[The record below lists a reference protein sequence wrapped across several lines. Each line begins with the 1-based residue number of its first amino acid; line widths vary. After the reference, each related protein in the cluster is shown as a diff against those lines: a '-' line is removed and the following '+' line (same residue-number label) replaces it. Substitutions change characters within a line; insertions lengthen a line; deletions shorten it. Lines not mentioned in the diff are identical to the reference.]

1 MSFRSSEKEYLAQ
14 HPIEPRK
21 SKYIIP
27 IKDEDIPEL
36 NKLYDDSRLLLVC
49 TFSTFFKGN
58 NISNVFGLVMDGKL
72 TYYRFRVIP
81 EFQGDNVFLHI
92 ALDILTRVVETSGAY
107 IRDTNV
113 WKDTILL
120 SDLFPTI
127 EDYKKAFFIGPNY
140 VRANYTYPVGKM
152 YLNVNNFS
160 VYIDGL
166 EAKTTNVKQYH
177 TFKSSLTSELTTVK
191 GRYKNS
197 NDKYETVKLTMPVFT
212 IV

>member
-14 HPIEPRK
+14 HPIEKAK

-27 IKDEDIPEL
+27 IRDEDIPEL
-36 NKLYDDSRLLLVC
+36 NKLYDDNRLLLVC
-49 TFSTFFKGN
+49 TFSSFFKGN
-58 NISNVFGLVMDGKL
+58 NISNVFGLVMDGRL

-81 EFQGDNVFLHI
+81 EFQGEDVYLNI
-92 ALDILTRVVETSGAY
+92 ALDTLTRVVEAEGAY

-113 WKDTILL
+113 WKDTVLL
-120 SDLFPTI
+120 SDMFPTI

-140 VRANYTYPVGKM
+140 VRANYTNPVGKM
-152 YLNVNNFS
+152 YLNLNNFTI
-160 VYIDGL
+160 YIDGL
-166 EAKTTNVKQYH
+166 EAKTTNVKMYH
-177 TFKSSLTSELTTVK
+177 TFKSSLASELTTVK
-191 GRYKNS
+191 GKYKNS

>member
-14 HPIEPRK
+14 HPIESKK
-21 SKYIIP
+21 SEYIIP
-27 IKDEDIPEL
+27 IRNDDIPEI
-36 NKLYDDSRLLLVC
+36 NKLHSDNKLLLVY
-49 TFSTFFKGN
+49 TFSSFFKGD
-58 NISNVFGLVMDGKL
+58 NISKVFGLLVDDKL

-81 EFQGDNVFLHI
+81 EFQGDNVYLNI
-92 ALDILTRVVETSGAY
+92 ALDTLARVVEISGAY

-113 WKDTILL
+113 WKDTVLL

-140 VRANYTYPVGKM
+140 VRANYTNPVGKM
-152 YLNVNNFS
+152 YLNLNNFT

-166 EAKTTNVKQYH
+166 EAKTINVKEYH
-177 TFKSSLTSELTTVK
+177 KFNSKLTSELTTVK
-191 GRYKNS
+191 GKYKNS
-197 NDKYETVKLTMPVFT
+197 NDKYETVKLTIPVFT